1 MRFDEFIMER
11 MGYPWGEN
19 EPDKQTRRQAFLV
32 FRQRTGRVDF
42 ASLPTMHRWFGL
54 EKHHKPSRQAVFQM
68 AFAMGLDR
76 EETKQYLMVGIG
88 EPSFYVND
96 YQEMIYLYGIDHKKS
111 MEQCEKMIAFYE
123 ENLEDNV
130 VISHTRSTRELMN
143 AYEGTLDFST
153 EEFLWWMGGR
163 ADWFKGYSQTA
174 LNYVKQYRDS
184 ILSWVR
190 DEEKKRL
197 DELLAEV
204 NFPAWQQKHGKRR
217 ETPRKQ
223 IDRFLHKNRHARQY
237 TVPQHMQEVI
247 WELAKS
253 VYATKPSNAKF
264 LSEVFGDSSRY
275 AKRYSDLFLGPIQKE
290 QLIMRHRRKDS
301 YGICMRAHR
310 FRSGF

>member
-54 EKHHKPSRQAVFQM
+54 EKYHRPSRQAVFQM

-130 VISHTRSTRELMN
+130 VISHTRST
-143 AYEGTLDFST
+143 
-153 EEFLWWMGGR
+153 
-163 ADWFKGYSQTA
+163 
-174 LNYVKQYRDS
+174 
-184 ILSWVR
+184 
-190 DEEKKRL
+190 
-197 DELLAEV
+197 
-204 NFPAWQQKHGKRR
+204 
-217 ETPRKQ
+217 
-223 IDRFLHKNRHARQY
+223 
-237 TVPQHMQEVI
+237 
-247 WELAKS
+247 
-253 VYATKPSNAKF
+253 
-264 LSEVFGDSSRY
+264 
-275 AKRYSDLFLGPIQKE
+275 
-290 QLIMRHRRKDS
+290 
-301 YGICMRAHR
+301 
-310 FRSGF
+310 

>member
-54 EKHHKPSRQAVFQM
+54 EKYHKPSRQAVFQM

-204 NFPAWQQKHGKRR
+204 NFPAWQQVHGAAAYAGGYLGTCEVGLCDKTVQCKVFVRG
-217 ETPRKQ
+217 
-223 IDRFLHKNRHARQY
+223 LWRQLTLCEALFGFVSWSDSEG
-237 TVPQHMQEVI
+237 TVNPCGTGE
-247 WELAKS
+247 KT
-253 VYATKPSNAKF
+253 ATVSA
-264 LSEVFGDSSRY
+264 
-275 AKRYSDLFLGPIQKE
+275 
-290 QLIMRHRRKDS
+290 
-301 YGICMRAHR
+301 
-310 FRSGF
+310 

>member
-1 MRFDEFIMER
+1 MRFDKFIMER

-54 EKHHKPSRQAVFQM
+54 EKYHRPSRQAVFQM

-184 ILSWVR
+184 ILSWSDSEGTVNSCGTG
-190 DEEKKRL
+190 EKTVKA
-197 DELLAEV
+197 LA
-204 NFPAWQQKHGKRR
+204 WRCTG
-217 ETPRKQ
+217 
-223 IDRFLHKNRHARQY
+223 
-237 TVPQHMQEVI
+237 
-247 WELAKS
+247 
-253 VYATKPSNAKF
+253 
-264 LSEVFGDSSRY
+264 
-275 AKRYSDLFLGPIQKE
+275 
-290 QLIMRHRRKDS
+290 
-301 YGICMRAHR
+301 
-310 FRSGF
+310 SGVDFKIYC

>member
-1 MRFDEFIMER
+1 MKFDEFIMER

-54 EKHHKPSRQAVFQM
+54 EKYHRPSRQAVFQM

-130 VISHTRSTRELMN
+130 VISHTRSTRELVN

-223 IDRFLHKNRHARQY
+223 IDRFYIKN
-237 TVPQHMQEVI
+237 
-247 WELAKS
+247 LL
-253 VYATKPSNAKF
+253 NF
-264 LSEVFGDSSRY
+264 
-275 AKRYSDLFLGPIQKE
+275 
-290 QLIMRHRRKDS
+290 
-301 YGICMRAHR
+301 
-310 FRSGF
+310 

>member
-54 EKHHKPSRQAVFQM
+54 EKYHRPSRQAVFQM

-223 IDRFLHKNRHARQY
+223 IDRFLHKNRYARQY

-275 AKRYSDLFLGPIQKE
+275 AKRYSDLFRGPIQKE
-290 QLIMRHRRKDS
+290 Q
-301 YGICMRAHR
+301 
-310 FRSGF
+310 